1 MLRILIADDHDMIR
15 RGLRDLLERHEGWKV
30 CAEASN
36 GREAIEI
43 ARKLIPQVVVLDLAM
58 PDLNGFEATRQ
69 IKKALPN
76 TEVLIFSVHEA
87 EDFVRDALEAG
98 ALGYLLKS
106 DAARQ
111 ITAAVEALSEH
122 KPYFTDSVSKT
133 MLDTYVAR
141 IRSGAERMSTFDQL
155 STREREI
162 LQLLAE
168 GRSNRSAA
176 ALLGISIKTVE
187 THRARI
193 MDKLGVHSVAELV
206 RFAVRHKMIEP

>member
-1 MLRILIADDHDMIR
+1 MLRILIADDHEMIR

-36 GREAIEI
+36 GREGIEI

-87 EDFVRDALEAG
+87 EDFVRDVLEAG

-106 DAARQ
+106 DAALH

-122 KPYFTDSVSKT
+122 KPYFTSSVSKT

-141 IRSGAERMSTFDQL
+141 IRSGAETMSTSDQL